1 MLQGVPQHFTDIV
14 GKRLDAITVY
24 KHCLEYLINHL
35 LGDINNYFV
44 SMMMMKTTDLDF
56 VLTIRTRYENEDKI
70 RMIMQEAAKKV
81 NFPIISC
88 LSVINKTIQ
97 DFSYRKIIYIHCTC
111 TSICNYVCLFKNANK
126 R

>member
-1 MLQGVPQHFTDIV
+1 M
-14 GKRLDAITVY
+14 DAITVY

-88 LSVINKTIQ
+88 LSVINTTI
-97 DFSYRKIIYIHCTC
+97 
-111 TSICNYVCLFKNANK
+111 
-126 R
+126 